1 MASPVDPDPRAG
13 TAFLPPPTLLVPGYH
28 DTPRALRHCDRQ
40 LVAWGWPRPYVRCLG
55 FRDTHGSNVEHAAEL
70 RAAIESLSDDTG
82 VERIAV
88 VAHSMGGLA
97 LRQYLTTAARPRV
110 HTAIFVGTPHHGTW
124 MAYLA
129 WGAGGAEMRPNSP
142 FLRQLNTRSLPP
154 GVQAHCISTA
164 IDSRVVPG
172 SSALLTGAQCHHVR
186 LPTHPRMMR
195 HARTL
200 HLIRDLL
207 LQSVTAA
214 PSVQRG

>member
-1 MASPVDPDPRAG
+1 
-13 TAFLPPPTLLVPGYH
+13 
-28 DTPRALRHCDRQ
+28 
-40 LVAWGWPRPYVRCLG
+40 VRCLG

-70 RAAIESLSDDTG
+70 RAAVESLSDDTG

-97 LRQYLTTAARPRV
+97 LRQHLTTAARPRV